1 MSREN
6 PETVADLMREHSS
19 AAQRYAAALARRM
32 GMGTTSELAA
42 LEHLEAAGPMTPG
55 QLGGR
60 LSMSPG
66 AVTALV
72 DRLEGRGHVERM
84 PNPEDRRSA
93 LLRETEKGLRDS
105 LGHLWPYIE
114 EMRGIEESFSE
125 EERAVISRFL
135 KAATEATNQHAERL
149 SRERASPQ
157 ILRPERP
164 PIRSF
169 SDGTG
174 PPCRR
179 PWWR

>member
-1 MSREN
+1 MSRKN
-6 PETVADLMREHSS
+6 TETIADLMREHSS

-32 GMGTTSELAA
+32 GMGTSELAA
-42 LEHLEAAGPMTPG
+42 LEHLQAAGTMTPG

-114 EMRGIEESFSE
+114 EMHGIEESFTE
-125 EERAVISRFL
+125 EERAMISRYL
-135 KAATEATNQHAERL
+135 KAATEATHRHAEEL
-149 SRERASPQ
+149 SRERQDPPAK
-157 ILRPERP
+157 PE
-164 PIRSF
+164 
-169 SDGTG
+169 T
-174 PPCRR
+174 
-179 PWWR
+179 